1 MLPSPR
7 VLRIPIGRSI
17 RASLSLAVLLLATS
31 LNAAFN
37 VTISSTG
44 PQSGGS
50 FIKGVWT
57 PTNPSSVILVA
68 SLLAE
73 LEKGD
78 VTILTAGKGFEPG
91 NITIQSVLPLDDLIT
106 TKSPTLTLHALN
118 DILVNASLSQATKG
132 GDDKP
137 TRVHLV
143 LNANS
148 DRSGGGSAQIN
159 AAIALAGGTLTV
171 GGEGVAQTAASS
183 ITTGGG
189 DVGINVAGPV
199 SLAGTYINSGGG
211 SISVR
216 AGSTLSSTLISLVS
230 EGGPITLT
238 STGSMAIV
246 SPTSTSGGTFTAQVT
261 GPGTLSLQ
269 NDVTTSGGNV
279 LMTTANGLLQT
290 TLGATINSS
299 GGAGTGS
306 LRIESLA
313 ATGALVLGGD
323 AFGSAGGITLQ
334 SGGDLTI
341 NAPVNGNGGPVL
353 IRANADNGPT
363 GNLSVNAAVATT
375 GPGSVTAGGVDF
387 TQSATGTF
395 STAAGPIS
403 GAFSGSVTVSR
414 GITSINGP
422 VSLTGAS
429 LILNSALSGG
439 GGITLSGGSI
449 VGNAG
454 GTLTSENQAISITSA
469 GLTDLIGAVQSNGG
483 TLTIQSGSTLD
494 VGAGILSSAGG
505 NILLSAAGTLHL
517 TGPITTSGGSLTV
530 QSTAAGEVQI
540 LNDLT
545 TSGGTIR
552 VSTGNGPIQSSA
564 GSTLDVGGGAG
575 TGAIFLTARASLGS
589 ITLNGDLQA
598 GSGGTEL
605 RADLD
610 LLINAPIFSGGPVTL
625 RANADSIGTGSLFLA
640 APVTTVGSA
649 SIVLAGVNLTQSG
662 TGSVSAASGNLIGTF
677 SGSATVARALSS
689 TTGSLTLTAGTL
701 TLSAAVSG
709 GGGVTLAGAVV
720 IGNAGGT
727 ITSQNR
733 PILITAAASADIISA
748 IESNGGPITVQA
760 GSTLELGTGILASA
774 GGIITLT
781 SSGNMTLVGPIVTGG
796 GSFRASVTGAGTLSI
811 QNDITTSGGSL
822 EVTTAIGL
830 LQSTVGST
838 LDASGGAGTGSI
850 RAEALSA
857 SGNVLLNGNVLG
869 SGGGT
874 VLRAGGDVTLNDS
887 VQAGGPV
894 VLRANSDDGG
904 LGSLA
909 VNAPVTVLGTGTLTL
924 GGVGF
929 TQTLTGTLSTTAGA
943 ILGTFTGPATVSRS
957 LTSASGSLTLNGPS
971 LNINAPISGG
981 GGVTLSGGTI
991 NGNSGGTFTSQ
1002 NAPISITSTA
1012 ATDIISAI
1020 LSNGGSISIQAGTT
1034 LDLGTGLLGSAGG
1047 PVTLSAIG
1055 NLTLFGPVT
1064 TAGAAFTARVT
1075 GAGALAIQNDVTTSG
1090 GSIELTTANGM
1101 LSSTAG
1107 SDLDASGGAG
1117 TGTIRAD
1124 SLALSGALTL
1134 AGPVTTTGGKV
1145 TLRAGGHLTVNAAVT
1160 AGGGSGIELVA
1171 NSLKGALGDLVLS
1184 APVTLNSAGPILLN
1198 GVALLQS
1205 GTGAI
1210 TSAGGPINGSFS
1222 SKVQLSRNVA
1232 SGGGRIAFTGL
1243 GGISV
1248 ESLLST
1254 APPDGGS
1261 GRLLTSTGVT
1271 IKTTP
1276 ILGNADIVLI
1286 GTTVQAPTV
1295 VDPITSDAGPTSIT
1309 LGAFVKD
1316 DGGMQILERGMVLAL
1331 ASVNPQ
1337 PSLGGNGVTRLVS
1350 PATTGAFSVGASG
1363 LIPGQT
1369 YAFRAFATNAAG
1381 TSYTKTGTFLLPT
1394 PIQDW
1399 RRQFFGSPANTGI
1412 GANSATPDGDGIPN
1426 LIKYALV
1433 LPPGKALSSDLPP
1446 PIFVEINK
1454 ASHLAIELL
1463 RDPARTDISIHVEAS
1478 GDLHDWSTVASSERG
1493 APYEGKG
1500 FVSEREVQRS
1510 LRLALIRDLADA
1522 SVQPVRFLRVRVEPT
1537 SKD

>member
-1 MLPSPR
+1 MLPFFR

-17 RASLSLAVLLLATS
+17 RAFLSLAVLLLATS

-50 FIKGVWT
+50 FIKGAWT

-78 VTILTAGKGFEPG
+78 VTILTTGKDLEPG

-106 TKSPTLTLHALN
+106 TKAPTLTLHALN
-118 DILVNASLSQATKG
+118 DILVNAPLSQATKG

-148 DRSGGGSAQIN
+148 DRSGGGSVQIN
-159 AAIALAGGTLTV
+159 ASVALAGGSLTV
-171 GGEGVAQTAASS
+171 GGEAVAQTAASS

-199 SLAGTYINSGGG
+199 SLAGTSINSGGG

-216 AGSTLSSTLISLVS
+216 AGSTLSSTLPSLVS

-238 STGSMAIV
+238 STGSMAIASAV
-246 SPTSTSGGTFTAQVT
+246 STSGGGFTARVT
-261 GPGTLSLQ
+261 GPGALTLQ
-269 NDVTTSGGNV
+269 DDVTTTGGNV
-279 LMTTANGLLQT
+279 VMTTANGLLQT
-290 TLGATINSS
+290 TAAATVNSS
-299 GGAGTGS
+299 GGAGTA
-306 LRIESLA
+306 LIRMESLA

-323 AFGSAGGITLQ
+323 VIGSAGGITLQ
-334 SGGDLTI
+334 SGGDLSI
-341 NAPVNGNGGPVL
+341 NAPVVGNGGSIQL
-353 IRANADNGPT
+353 RANTDNGPT
-363 GNLSVNAAVATT
+363 GNLSVNAAVAST
-375 GPGSVTAGGVDF
+375 GPGAITLGGINL
-387 TQSATGTF
+387 TQAATGTL
-395 STAAGPIS
+395 STADGPIS
-403 GAFSGSVTVSR
+403 GVFSGSVAVSR
-414 GITSINGP
+414 GIASIHGP
-422 VSLTGAS
+422 VSFTGAA
-429 LILNSALSGG
+429 LTLNAALSGG

-454 GTLTSENQAISITSA
+454 GTLTSENQPISITSS

-483 TLTIQSGSTLD
+483 TLTIQAGSTLD
-494 VGAGILSSAGG
+494 LGTGILSSAGG

-540 LNDLT
+540 QNDLT

-552 VSTGNGPIQSSA
+552 ISTVNGPIQSSA

-610 LLINAPIFSGGPVTL
+610 LLINASIFSGGGPVTL
-625 RANADSIGTGSLFLA
+625 RANADSIGSGSLFLA

-649 SIVLAGVNLTQSG
+649 SIALAGVNLTQSG

-689 TTGSLTLTAGTL
+689 TTGSLTLTAGSL
-701 TLSAAVSG
+701 TLNAAVSG

-727 ITSQNR
+727 MTSQNR
-733 PILITAAASADIISA
+733 PILVTAAASADIISA
-748 IESNGGPITVQA
+748 IESNGGLITIQA
-760 GSTLELGTGILASA
+760 GSTLELGTGILASG

-796 GSFRASVTGAGTLSI
+796 GSFRAGVTGAGTLSI

-857 SGNVLLNGNVLG
+857 SGNLLLNGNVLG

-874 VLRAGGDVTLNDS
+874 VLRAGGDVALNDS

-929 TQTLTGTLSTTAGA
+929 TQTLTGTLSTMAGA

-981 GGVTLSGGTI
+981 AGVTLSGGTI
-991 NGNSGGTFTSQ
+991 NGNAGGTFTSQ
-1002 NAPISITSTA
+1002 NASISITSTA

-1064 TAGAAFTARVT
+1064 TGGAAFTARVT

-1090 GSIELTTANGM
+1090 GSIELTTANGL

-1117 TGTIRAD
+1117 TGSIRAD

-1134 AGPVTTTGGKV
+1134 AGPVTTSGGKV
-1145 TLRAGGHLTVNAAVT
+1145 TLRAGGHLTVNAAVA
-1160 AGGGSGIELVA
+1160 AGGAAGIELMA
-1171 NSLKGALGDLVLS
+1171 NSLKGPLGDLVLS
-1184 APVTLNSAGPILLN
+1184 APVTLNGTGPILLN
-1198 GVALLQS
+1198 GVSLLQS
-1205 GTGAI
+1205 GTGVV
-1210 TSAGGPINGSFS
+1210 TSAGGPITGSFS
-1222 SKVQLSRNVA
+1222 SKVQFSRNVA

-1243 GGISV
+1243 GRRRLRPPADEHWRHHQDDPDPRQRGHRPDRHHCPGPHRRRSHHLGCQPHDHHPGRIREGRRRHADPRTGNGPRARLGQPAAIPRRKWRHPIGV
-1248 ESLLST
+1248 PGHDWCLLSRRFQ
-1254 APPDGGS
+1254 PHPRPDLRLPRLRHQCRRHQLHQ
-1261 GRLLTSTGVT
+1261 GRHLPAAHPHPGLAQAVLWF
-1271 IKTTP
+1271 P
-1276 ILGNADIVLI
+1276 RQHRNRRQLGNP
-1286 GTTVQAPTV
+1286 G
-1295 VDPITSDAGPTSIT
+1295 
-1309 LGAFVKD
+1309 
-1316 DGGMQILERGMVLAL
+1316 RRRH
-1331 ASVNPQ
+1331 PQ
-1337 PSLGGNGVTRLVS
+1337 PHQVRPRAEPRQS
-1350 PATTGAFSVGASG
+1350 PRQR
-1363 LIPGQT
+1363 P
-1369 YAFRAFATNAAG
+1369 AAPH
-1381 TSYTKTGTFLLPT
+1381 L
-1394 PIQDW
+1394 
-1399 RRQFFGSPANTGI
+1399 R
-1412 GANSATPDGDGIPN
+1412 GDQQ
-1426 LIKYALV
+1426 
-1433 LPPGKALSSDLPP
+1433 DLPP
-1446 PIFVEINK
+1446 RHRTAPRSRPHRHF
-1454 ASHLAIELL
+1454 
-1463 RDPARTDISIHVEAS
+1463 DP
-1478 GDLHDWSTVASSERG
+1478 RG
-1493 APYEGKG
+1493 
-1500 FVSEREVQRS
+1500 S
-1510 LRLALIRDLADA
+1510 LRRPPQLVHRC
-1522 SVQPVRFLRVRVEPT
+1522 QQRPRCTLRRQRLRQRTRGPAKPAT
-1537 SKD
+1537 RPHP

>member
-1 MLPSPR
+1 MLPCPR
-7 VLRIPIGRSI
+7 VLGRSI
-17 RASLSLAVLLLATS
+17 IPRVLALASLALLWRASALH
-31 LNAAFN
+31 AAFN

-50 FIKGVWT
+50 FVNGTWT

-78 VTILTAGKGFEPG
+78 VAILTAGKGLEPG
-91 NITIQSVLPLDDLIT
+91 NIAIQSVLPLDDLIT
-106 TKSPTLTLHALN
+106 TKAPTLTLHAVN

-159 AAIALAGGTLTV
+159 ASIALAGGTLTV
-171 GGEGVAQTAASS
+171 GGESAAQTAGSS

-189 DVGINVAGPV
+189 GIGINVAGPV
-199 SLAGTYINSGGG
+199 SLAGVSVNSGGG
-211 SISVR
+211 SINVR
-216 AGSTLSSTLISLVS
+216 AGSTLSSTLSSLAS
-230 EGGPITLT
+230 DGGPITLT
-238 STGSMAIV
+238 SVGNLAIV
-246 SPTSTSGGTFTAQVT
+246 SPVSTSGGTFTAQVT

-269 NDVTTSGGNV
+269 NDVTTSGGHV

-290 TLGATINSS
+290 TLGSTVNSS

-323 AFGSAGGITLQ
+323 AVASGGGTTLR

-341 NAPVNGNGGPVL
+341 NAPVAGNGGAVV
-353 IRANADNGPT
+353 IQANTDNGPT
-363 GNLSVNAAVATT
+363 GNLIVNAAVATT
-375 GPGSVTAGGVDF
+375 GSGTVTAGGVDF
-387 TQSATGTF
+387 TQSATGTL
-395 STAAGPIS
+395 STAAGAIAGNFSGNANIARSLASATGPIS
-403 GAFSGSVTVSR
+403 LSGPS
-414 GITSINGP
+414 IT
-422 VSLTGAS
+422 
-429 LILNSALSGG
+429 LNAALSGG

-454 GTLTSENQAISITSA
+454 GTLTSQNHPILVTSA
-469 GLTDLIGAVQSNGG
+469 AAADIIGAIQSNGG
-483 TLTIQSGSTLD
+483 PITCQAGSTLD
-494 VGAGILSSAGG
+494 VGTGVLSSAGG

-517 TGPITTSGGSLTV
+517 TGPITTSGGGLTV
-530 QSTAAGEVQI
+530 QSTSGGEVQI
-540 LNDLT
+540 QNDLT
-545 TSGGTIR
+545 TSGGTLR
-552 VSTGNGPIQSSA
+552 VSTANGPIQSSA
-564 GSTLDVGGGAG
+564 GSSLNVGGGAG
-575 TGAIFLTARASLGS
+575 TGGIFLTARSTLGS

-598 GSGGTEL
+598 GADGIDL

-610 LLINAPIFSGGPVTL
+610 LLVNAAISVSGPITL
-625 RANADSIGTGSLFLA
+625 RANADSIGGGSLFLA
-640 APVTTVGSA
+640 APVTAFGSA
-649 SIVLAGVNLTQSG
+649 PITLAGVNLTQAG
-662 TGSVSAASGNLIGTF
+662 TGTVSSAGGSFTGTF
-677 SGSATVARALSS
+677 SGSATVSRALSS
-689 TTGSLTLTAGTL
+689 TTGTLTLTAATL
-701 TLSAAVSG
+701 TLNTAVSG

-733 PILITAAASADIISA
+733 PILITAAASADIIGA
-748 IESNGGPITVQA
+748 IQSNGSPITIQA
-760 GSTLELGTGILASA
+760 GSTLELGTGILASG
-774 GGIITLT
+774 GGITTLT
-781 SSGNMTLVGPIVTGG
+781 SSGNMTLVCPIVTGG

-857 SGNVLLNGNVLG
+857 SGNLLLNGNVLG
-869 SGGGT
+869 SAGGT
-874 VLRAGGDVTLNDS
+874 ILRAGGDVTVNDS

-894 VLRANSDDGG
+894 VLRANSDNGA
-904 LGSLA
+904 LGSLV
-909 VNAPVTVLGTGTLTL
+909 VNAPVTILGAGTLTL

-929 TQTLTGTLSTTAGA
+929 TQSLTGTLSTTAGS

-957 LTSASGSLTLNGPS
+957 VTSTSGALGFSSPKLT
-971 LNINAPISGG
+971 INAPLSGG
-981 GGVTLSGGTI
+981 GGVTLSGSTIAGNAGGTI
-991 NGNSGGTFTSQ
+991 TSQ

-1020 LSNGGSISIQAGTT
+1020 LSNGGSISIQSGST

-1047 PVTLSAIG
+1047 AVALSAVG
-1055 NLTLFGPVT
+1055 NLNLFGPSVT
-1064 TAGAAFTARVT
+1064 GGGSFRAIVT
-1075 GAGALAIQNDVTTSG
+1075 GAGTLSIQNDVTTSG
-1090 GSIELTTANGM
+1090 GNIELTTANGL

-1117 TGTIRAD
+1117 TGSIRAD
-1124 SLALSGALTL
+1124 SLALSGPLTL
-1134 AGPVTTTGGKV
+1134 AGPVTTTGGMV

-1160 AGGGSGIELVA
+1160 AGGAAGIQLTA
-1171 NSLKGALGDLVLS
+1171 NSLNGALGDLVLT
-1184 APVTLNSAGPILLN
+1184 APVTLNGAGPILLS
-1198 GVALLQS
+1198 GVSLVQS
-1205 GTGAI
+1205 GTGSL
-1210 TSAGGPINGSFS
+1210 TGSGGPITGTFS
-1222 SKVQLSRNVA
+1222 SKVQFSRNVA

-1254 APPDGGS
+1254 APPAGGT
-1261 GRLLTSTGVT
+1261 GRLLTSAGVT
-1271 IKTTP
+1271 IKTNP
-1276 ILGNADIVLI
+1276 VLGNADIVLI
-1286 GTTVQAPTV
+1286 GTTVQAPTL
-1295 VDPITSDAGPTSIT
+1295 VDPVTSDASPTTIILAAS
-1309 LGAFVKD
+1309 VKD
-1316 DGGMQILERGMVLAL
+1316 DGGMQILERGIVLAL

-1350 PATTGAFSVGASG
+1350 PGMTGEFSVGASG

-1369 YAFRAFATNAAG
+1369 YAFRAYATNAAG
-1381 TSYTKTGTFLLPT
+1381 ISYTKSGTFLLPT

-1399 RRQFFGSPANTGI
+1399 RRQFFGSPANAGI

-1426 LIKYALV
+1426 LIKYGLV
-1433 LPPGKALSSDLPP
+1433 LSSGKALASDLPT
-1446 PIFVEINK
+1446 PIFVDLNK
-1454 ASHLAIELL
+1454 VSHLAIELL

-1478 GDLHDWSTVASSERG
+1478 GDLRNWSTVASSVRG

-1500 FVSEREVQRS
+1500 FVSERVVLRS